1 MTKHDTCFIMI
12 DMEDKNQTN
21 SEQKEDNDELEY
33 RYEKPIHTYFL
44 TTHIA
49 GFEKEDEEKDE
60 RDT

>member
-1 MTKHDTCFIMI
+1 MI

-21 SEQKEDNDELEY
+21 SEQIEDNDELEY
-33 RYEKPIHTYFL
+33 RYEKPIHTYVL

-49 GFEKEDEEKDE
+49 GFEKENEEKDE

>member
-1 MTKHDTCFIMI
+1 MDKV
-12 DMEDKNQTN
+12 EKNQ
-21 SEQKEDNDELEY
+21 SEIKQKDNDELEY

-44 TTHIA
+44 TTHIV